1 VKLRQDVF
9 AQHNN
14 DDKLRLFY
22 PSPEGTSLADTNLRA
37 MRDHLRA
44 GIAIYNDGE
53 FHAAHD
59 AWEEYWLDLQQ
70 GSDDEQLL
78 HGLIQ
83 FTAAIHHAQSA
94 NWAGV
99 RGLAESG
106 AAYLADLPAD
116 YREVNVGEIRAY
128 LRAVASDPEHVERA
142 APPGLTHEDAALLP
156 EDLRFEASAVV
167 AEALA
172 EEYGYDEGVLE
183 SAVEYARDDLDSER
197 ATSKFVTF
205 VMDFARDAANRG
217 IIFQRMRASVG
228 KRDHEDE
235 DVEGLFD

>member
-1 VKLRQDVF
+1 
-9 AQHNN
+9 
-14 DDKLRLFY
+14 
-22 PSPEGTSLADTNLRA
+22 

-44 GIAIYNDGE
+44 GVAIYNDGE

-59 AWEEYWLDLQQ
+59 AWEEYWLGLQRD
-70 GSDDEQLL
+70 SDDEEFL

-83 FTAAIHHAQSA
+83 FTAAVHHAQSA

-116 YREVNVGEIRAY
+116 YREVNVGEVRAY
-128 LRAVASDPEHVERA
+128 LRAVAADPEHVERA
-142 APPGLTHEDAALLP
+142 APPQLTHEETALLP

-167 AEALA
+167 AEVLA
-172 EEYGYDEGVLE
+172 EEYGYDEETVE
-183 SAVEYARDDLDSER
+183 KAVEYARADLDAER
-197 ATSKFVTF
+197 ATSQFVTF

-217 IIFQRMRASVG
+217 IIFQRMEGAVG
-228 KRDHEDE
+228 KRDHKEE